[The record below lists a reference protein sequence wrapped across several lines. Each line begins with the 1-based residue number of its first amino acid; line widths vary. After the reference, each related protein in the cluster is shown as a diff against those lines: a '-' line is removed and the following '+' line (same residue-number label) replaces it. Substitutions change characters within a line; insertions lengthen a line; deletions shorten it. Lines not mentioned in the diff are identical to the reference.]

1 MSPSMALAAGSPA
14 PRRWRPW
21 RSTPGEPA
29 YARPLLLLIA
39 AVAAVLFTWDLD
51 RSDYHIFYATA
62 VRSMT
67 QSPLAFLF
75 GSFDPGNSITLDKLP
90 GFLWPQAISAFVF
103 GFHPWALVLPQAI
116 EGVLCVFVLYKVVRR
131 WAGDVPA
138 LLAAAIF
145 TLTPVTVGLGRSIVE
160 DSLFTLLLLLAAEAV
175 QRSVEQAR
183 LQILLPAAAYVGL
196 AFQTKML
203 EAWAVLPALGLT
215 YLVAAPISL
224 RRRTAHVA
232 LAGLVTVAVSASWI
246 LIAAL
251 IPPSQ
256 RPYIDGTT
264 NNSALSMVVGYNFL
278 NRFGSMG
285 VDASTTGSVI
295 ADQQRVDPAPG
306 RTADATTGSSTS
318 HMGDSVAKMVS
329 PGIASQTGWLY
340 PLALLSIGLS
350 LLTLIRRRASRTD
363 RHLAHLL
370 LWGVWLATY
379 FMVFSVGSVTGHTY
393 YMGVVAVPLAA
404 LIGTGFMICWKAY
417 KAGGRRAW
425 VLPAA
430 LAVNA
435 AWCALLALCYPRF
448 LPWLAPM
455 TLGLC
460 VIGVVLMCVPRPG
473 RTAPRGAAMAIGMA
487 TGMASVLVGPA
498 AWSVSALDARYSETG
513 GMGRVGPTSHQG
525 RPQGLTPRQRSL
537 LAYVTA
543 HRAGAKYLFAVE
555 RWNDASPY
563 ILYAAASILPMG
575 GYTGQ
580 VPFPTLSQFSGLVAS
595 GQVRYVLLRVGRGAA
610 DRPGSTTAQVTSWV
624 RARCTLVPEPAYGGP
639 LFPSRR
645 VGAVGGG
652 HSAAGPKWVLHRCGP
667 GA

>member
-1 MSPSMALAAGSPA
+1 M
-14 PRRWRPW
+14 
-21 RSTPGEPA
+21 
-29 YARPLLLLIA
+29 LLLIA

-51 RSDYHIFYATA
+51 RSDYHVYYATA

-75 GSFDPGNSITLDKLP
+75 GSYDPANSITLDKLP
-90 GFLWPQAISAFVF
+90 GFLWPQVISAWLF
-103 GFHPWALVLPQAI
+103 GFHPWALVLPQAV
-116 EGVLCVFVLYKVVRR
+116 EGVLCVLLLYKVARR
-131 WAGDVPA
+131 WAGVVPA
-138 LLAAAIF
+138 LLAATVL

-175 QRSVEQAR
+175 QRAVEHAR
-183 LQILLPAAAYVGL
+183 LRILLLAAAYVGL

-215 YLVAAPISL
+215 YLVAAPVSL
-224 RRRTAHVA
+224 RRRVGHVA
-232 LAGLVTVAVSASWI
+232 LAGVVTVALSASWI
-246 LIAAL
+246 VIAAL
-251 IPPSQ
+251 IPASD

-278 NRFGSMG
+278 SRFGSLG
-285 VDASTTGSVI
+285 FNATATGSVI
-295 ADQQRVDPAPG
+295 ADQQRADPPELNRPAETG
-306 RTADATTGSSTS
+306 TASRATPTVSASSSPHTGDT
-318 HMGDSVAKMVS
+318 VAKMAS

-340 PLALLSIGLS
+340 PLGMLAIGLGV
-350 LLTLIRRRASRTD
+350 LGLIRRRAARTD
-363 RHLAHLL
+363 PHLAHLL

-379 FMVFSVGSVTGHTY
+379 FLVFSLGSVTGHTY

-404 LIGTGFMICWKAY
+404 LSGTGITLCWRAY
-417 KAGGRRAW
+417 KAGGTRAW

-455 TLGLC
+455 TIGLC
-460 VIGVVLMCVPRPG
+460 AVALALLCVPRPG
-473 RTAPRGAAMAIGMA
+473 RTAPHPATMVIGIV
-487 TGMASVLVGPA
+487 TGVASLLVAPG

-525 RPQGLTPRQRSL
+525 RPQGLTPQQRRL

-543 HRAGAKYLFAVE
+543 HRAGARYLFAVE
-555 RWNDASPY
+555 RWTDASPY
-563 ILYAAASILPMG
+563 ILYSGVSILPMG

-595 GQVRYVLLRVGRGAA
+595 GQVHYVLSRFGRGAGGW
-610 DRPGSTTAQVTSWV
+610 PGSTTAQVTSWIHSS
-624 RARCTLVPEPAYGGP
+624 CTLVRDSAYGGP
-639 LFPSRR
+639 LFPTTRA
-645 VGAVGGG
+645 G
-652 HSAAGPKWVLHRCGP
+652 AAGGPHTAASPRWELRRCGP
-667 GA
+667 AV